1 MSSPN
6 LSTIISDSFADYKA
20 SFVTHFIATLL
31 AALLGSILLGLLVG
45 PMHVGYMK
53 MQEKQRN
60 GQPIDFGDVFKGFDD
75 FGPALVVF
83 IIGSIIITIGL
94 FLCVI
99 PGLLVAPILPVALYL
114 VSKGQK
120 DGVQAIKDAWRLVN
134 ENLIMCA
141 ITMIVLTIVASLG
154 FILCGVGFFLTLPL
168 LNIGSYHLS
177 RQLVGDD
184 TARTGLLLS

>member
-1 MSSPN
+1 MSTPN
-6 LSTIISDSFADYKA
+6 LSAIVSDSFADYKA
-20 SFVTHFIATLL
+20 SFATHFVATALT
-31 AALLGSILLGLLVG
+31 ALLGSVLLGLLIG

-53 MQEKQRN
+53 MMEKQRN
-60 GQPIDFGDVFKGFDD
+60 GQPIEFGDVFKGFDE

-83 IIGSIIITIGL
+83 IIGSVIIMIGL
-94 FLCVI
+94 ALCVI

-114 VSKGQK
+114 VAKGQK

-134 ENLIMCA
+134 AHLLICA

-154 FILCGVGFFLTLPL
+154 LILCGVGFFVTLPL

-177 RQLVGDD
+177 RQLAGDD